1 MKEWFGDWT
10 HNIALKMVG
19 GKPYYGHGGSDG
31 GYAEGEARRYKKAM
45 RECLCLFGAFVLSDA
60 IPFLGWLDFNGYE
73 KAMKRTAKEL
83 DTLAEGWLE
92 EHKRRRA
99 DLGENG
105 KEEKDFMDVML
116 NVVQDDAEICG
127 YDSDTIIKATC
138 LVSACFHGC

>member
-1 MKEWFGDWT
+1 
-10 HNIALKMVG
+10 MVG

-45 RECLCLFGAFVLSDA
+45 RECLCLFVWGFCVVWCNSISGVVGLQ
-60 IPFLGWLDFNGYE
+60 WLWEGYE
-73 KAMKRTAKEL
+73 ENLAEEL

-116 NVVQDDAEICG
+116 NVVEDDAEICG